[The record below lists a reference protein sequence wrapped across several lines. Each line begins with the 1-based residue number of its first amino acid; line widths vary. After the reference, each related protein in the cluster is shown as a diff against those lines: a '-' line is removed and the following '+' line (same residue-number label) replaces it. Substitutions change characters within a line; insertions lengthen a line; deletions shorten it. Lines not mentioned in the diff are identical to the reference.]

1 MCKTSLLIVG
11 QRNTMGV
18 YDGCLLNSFGARIEL
33 VCRSFICVQKKQDH
47 LLENVIAE
55 EAE

>member
-1 MCKTSLLIVG
+1 MG

-18 YDGCLLNSFGARIEL
+18 YDGRLLNSFSARIEV
-33 VCRSFICVQKKQDH
+33 VCRSFISVYRKKRDH